1 MNTILCI
8 GAHPDDME
16 YTCTGTLTK
25 LKKQAAD
32 SRIYY
37 VIVTNGENGYKL
49 GRKTTVQQ
57 RVRMRKQE
65 QLEVARKLGIEK
77 VFFLGYRDGFLQY
90 TEKLRGQLVKIIKT
104 LKPEIIF
111 TFDPANKSFTHLNTL
126 HRDHRIVGEVVFDAC
141 FAAKNMWMYPGEPH
155 RIQKFYFFTTD
166 KPNHIEDITEV
177 MDFKL
182 ELLSCHRSQF
192 PDFTKVAEHVR
203 TDLSKHSDQ
212 FTYSEAFRI
221 VEVPQPM

>member
-1 MNTILCI
+1 
-8 GAHPDDME
+8 ME

-25 LKKQAAD
+25 LKKRGY
-32 SRIYY
+32 RIYY
-37 VIVTNGENGYKL
+37 VIVTNGENGYKI

-77 VFFLGYRDGFLQY
+77 VFFWGYRDGFLQY

-126 HRDHRIVGEVVFDAC
+126 HRDHRIVGEAVFDSC
-141 FAAKNMWMYPGEPH
+141 FAAKNMWMYPGEAH
-155 RIQKFYFFTTD
+155 RVQKFYFFTTD

-203 TDLSKHSDQ
+203 NDLSKHSDQ

-221 VEVPQPM
+221 VEVPQPV

>member
-16 YTCTGTLTK
+16 YTCTGTLAK
-25 LKKQAAD
+25 LKKQAAEN
-32 SRIYY
+32 RIYY

-49 GRKTTVQQ
+49 GPKTTVQQ

-65 QLEVARKLGIEK
+65 QLEVARKLGVEK
-77 VFFLGYRDGFLQY
+77 TFFWGYRDGFLQY

-111 TFDPANKSFTHLNTL
+111 TFDPANQSFGHLNRS
-126 HRDHRIVGEVVFDAC
+126 HRDHRIVGEAVFDAC
-141 FAAKNMWMYPGEPH
+141 FAAKNLWMYPGKPH
-155 RIQKFYFFTTD
+155 RVQKLYFFATD
-166 KPNHIEDITEV
+166 NPNHIEDITEV

-203 TDLSKHSDQ
+203 NDLSTHSDQ
-212 FTYSEAFRI
+212 FKYSEAFRV
-221 VEVPQPM
+221 VEVPQPV